1 MTIKDNIVYTTREE
15 LTCSW
20 YFIEEE
26 NVEKFRNLTKKV
38 KLELAK

>member
-1 MTIKDNIVYTTREE
+1 MKDNIVYTTREE

-20 YFIEEE
+20 YFIKEE
-26 NVEKFRNLTKKV
+26 NVEKFKELTKKL